1 MLKRKHTAWMK
12 IWELALLAALCLS
25 LCVGAW
31 AASRQADLAGKL
43 IRLHVVA
50 ADDSETEQ
58 AVKLEVRDAVLAVL
72 EPQLEGLGDSAS
84 ACAVVERALP
94 QVEQAAKSAAGDRA
108 VTVTLTE
115 EYYPTRDYTDF
126 SLPAGRYQSLRVILD
141 EGAGQNWWCV
151 VFPPLCLQAS
161 QGEGTLPASAGLGDG
176 DIALITEADA
186 GYEIRFHILEWW
198 GELQEA
204 LGGGDR

>member
-1 MLKRKHTAWMK
+1 MLTRKHTAWMK
-12 IWELALLAALCLS
+12 VWELALLVSLCLS

-31 AASRQADLAGKL
+31 AASRQTALADKL
-43 IRLHVVA
+43 IRLHVIA

-72 EPQLEGLGDSAS
+72 EPQLQGLADSAS
-84 ACAVVERALP
+84 ARATVENALP
-94 QVEQAAKSAAGDRA
+94 QVEQAARSVAGGRQ
-108 VTVTLTE
+108 VTVSLTE
-115 EYYPTRDYTDF
+115 EYYPTRVYADF

-161 QGEGTLPASAGLGDG
+161 GSEPALPASAGLEAQ
-176 DIALITEADA
+176 DIALITEADS
-186 GYEIRFHILEWW
+186 GYEIRFQLLEWW
-198 GELQEA
+198 GQFQNWL
-204 LGGGDR
+204 DR